1 VQHALP
7 AHPHPHP
14 VRTVTRRLAWLAV
27 GLAAATLTVIQVSRL
42 GSGAVAL
49 ALALAIAPDL
59 TMLIGAGRKLAR
71 GQLAPAAVPFYNTA
85 HRVWGPL
92 SLLAAGAVWPGS
104 AVLVAGGLAWLAH
117 VGLDRGLGFGL
128 RTPEGFQRG

>member
-1 VQHALP
+1 MQHALP
-7 AHPHPHP
+7 SHAHPT
-14 VRTVTRRLAWLAV
+14 RTVIRRLAWLAL
-27 GLAAATLTVIQVSRL
+27 GLAAATLTVIQVTRH
-42 GSGAVAL
+42 GTGAL
-49 ALALAIAPDL
+49 ALAVVLAVAPDL
-59 TMLIGAGRKLAR
+59 TMLIGASRKLAR

-85 HRVWGPL
+85 HRLWGPL
-92 SLLAAGAVWPGS
+92 LLLAAGAIWPGS